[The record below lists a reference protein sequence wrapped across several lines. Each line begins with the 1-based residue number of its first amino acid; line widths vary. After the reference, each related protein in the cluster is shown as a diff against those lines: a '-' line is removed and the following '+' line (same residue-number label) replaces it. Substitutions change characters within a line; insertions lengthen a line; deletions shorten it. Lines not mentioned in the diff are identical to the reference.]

1 MLDKSKVPQKIHTYT
16 DTLAGSGNNNK
27 IETKGNRPQCL
38 LRMQIKSRP
47 IVYNIYEKAEV
58 LVILLIFAVTF
69 LLQDDF
75 FLVVTPRA

>member
-1 MLDKSKVPQKIHTYT
+1 
-16 DTLAGSGNNNK
+16 
-27 IETKGNRPQCL
+27 
-38 LRMQIKSRP
+38 MQIKSGS
-47 IVYNIYEKAEV
+47 IMYNINEKAEV